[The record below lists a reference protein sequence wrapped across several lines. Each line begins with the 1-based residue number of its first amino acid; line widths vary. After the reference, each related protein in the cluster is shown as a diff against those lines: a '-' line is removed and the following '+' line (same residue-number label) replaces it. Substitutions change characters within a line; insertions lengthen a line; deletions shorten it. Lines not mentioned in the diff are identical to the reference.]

1 MRSANAGYSEPVDG
15 FLLVDDRDG
24 RVLAEL
30 DDLESAFQ
38 ALEDCDDPELAE
50 ARCIVRFDERHG
62 ALVGT
67 ESTTR
72 VHLLT

>member
-1 MRSANAGYSEPVDG
+1 MES

-24 RVLAEL
+24 YVLAAF
-30 DDLESAFQ
+30 DDLDEAFQ
-38 ALEDCDDPELAE
+38 ALEGCDDAELRQAL
-50 ARCIVRFDERHG
+50 CIVRFGERQG

-67 ESTTR
+67 ASTTR